1 MAPAVLWFRRDLR
14 LDDLPALRAAAE
26 AGPDGVVP
34 LFVADPA
41 LLGPSGPNRRR
52 FLAAAL
58 AALNAELGG
67 ALVVRGGDPARV
79 IPAVAAE
86 AGATVVAATADFGP
100 YGTTRDAVVRLAL
113 SADGRRLTTVDSNYA
128 VAPGQVR
135 SVAGTPV
142 KVFTAYRRAWQA
154 IGWPGPSPTPAV
166 RYRRLSDG
174 EGGPDLESGLAIPGS
189 HGLPDW
195 WEGLPLGPAQM
206 LPDAGPAAARV
217 RLERFVAGPLNDY
230 HRDRDLPAVA
240 GTSGLSPYLRF
251 GCLHPRSAL
260 ALLGTDPG
268 AERLRTEL
276 AWRDF
281 YADVLWHRPDS
292 ARRPLLGFGARLR
305 WDTDERARDRFA
317 AWATGTT
324 GYPLV
329 DAGMRQLLSQ
339 GWMHNRARM
348 VTASFLV
355 KDLHIDWRLGAR
367 WFMWHLVDGDLA
379 SNQHGW
385 QWVAGIG
392 TDAAP
397 FHRVLNP
404 WRQQERFDPTG
415 AYVSATWMSWR
426 RAITPP
432 GMPIPARWWT
442 TSWSAA
448 RRWPASPRRDTP
460 ARSGRLRA
468 EGARSLA
475 RSEFARGLHP
485 GVCGGIGPREIRLA
499 TQRTRGTDAFPEQRS
514 TSVSMR
520 PRAACNRKPPRAGD
534 RGTRRPT
541 IGRGSRRTGSIY
553 ELNRS
558 LTWASGT
565 MPVAML
571 ASEGLSAMRASACSC
586 ATARYSASSIELHPC
601 SNASLHAVRRE
612 TRSPNNRIFVSV
624 IRSCSVKAS
633 GSESSPIWT
642 R

>member
-1 MAPAVLWFRRDLR
+1 MASSVMWFRRDLR

-41 LLGPSGPNRRR
+41 LLGPAGPNRRQ

-58 AALNAELGG
+58 TALNAELGG
-67 ALVVRGGDPARV
+67 GLVVRVGDPSRIV
-79 IPAVAAE
+79 PAVAAE
-86 AGATVVAATADFGP
+86 AGAAVVTATADFGP
-100 YGTTRDAVVRLAL
+100 HGTARDAAVGRVL
-113 SADGRRLTTVDSNYA
+113 SAEGRRLTTVDSNYA
-128 VAPGQVR
+128 VAPGRAR
-135 SVAGTPV
+135 SGAGTPF

-154 IGWPGPSPTPAV
+154 IGWTDPSPTPAV
-166 RYRRLSDG
+166 RYRRLSGDA
-174 EGGPDLESGLAIPGS
+174 GGLDLVSGLAIPGS

-195 WEGLPLGPAQM
+195 WEGLPLGPAPM
-206 LPDAGPAAARV
+206 LPDAGPGAAWD

-251 GCLHPRSAL
+251 GCIHPRSAL
-260 ALLGTDPG
+260 ALLGPDPG

-276 AWRDF
+276 AWREF

-329 DAGMRQLLSQ
+329 DAGMRQLLSE
-339 GWMHNRARM
+339 GWMHNRVRM

-385 QWVAGIG
+385 QWVAGTG

-415 AYVSATWMSWR
+415 AYVSRYIDELASGDQATR
-426 RAITPP
+426 DAYP
-432 GMPIPARWWT
+432 GALVDHVVERHE
-442 TSWSAA
+442 A
-448 RRWPASPRRDTP
+448 
-460 ARSGRLRA
+460 
-468 EGARSLA
+468 LA
-475 RSEFARGLHP
+475 RFAEARDP
-485 GVCGGIGPREIRLA
+485 GEKR
-499 TQRTRGTDAFPEQRS
+499 
-514 TSVSMR
+514 
-520 PRAACNRKPPRAGD
+520 N
-534 RGTRRPT
+534 
-541 IGRGSRRTGSIY
+541 
-553 ELNRS
+553 N
-558 LTWASGT
+558 
-565 MPVAML
+565 
-571 ASEGLSAMRASACSC
+571 
-586 ATARYSASSIELHPC
+586 TA
-601 SNASLHAVRRE
+601 
-612 TRSPNNRIFVSV
+612 
-624 IRSCSVKAS
+624 
-633 GSESSPIWT
+633 
-642 R
+642 